1 MFSKILAGQINI
13 ILLFEEVRRV
23 SGDLKPLYQQA
34 DYAAALTLLA
44 SLSTSIE
51 VFFDKVMVMDEDP
64 EVRTNRLSLLAKL
77 KGLFDRIA
85 NLALLG

>member
-1 MFSKILAGQINI
+1 MVIEEERI
-13 ILLFEEVRRV
+13 LFEEVRRV

-34 DYAAALTLLA
+34 NYSAALTLLA

-64 EVRTNRLSLLAKL
+64 EVRFNRLSILAEL
-77 KGLFDRIA
+77 KSLFDRVA
-85 NLALLG
+85 NLGLLG